1 MDIEAIEKD
10 AVILTR
16 YQIYLTQ
23 AHDGILLTLYGDDS
37 AGNARE
43 IATVVMHPNG
53 AEEIVLNRN
62 SDTGSA
68 GCAAPCLAQSDGDR
82 ATATSSLCVPAR
94 HPYRGYGFPRGTSTR
109 LRSEFL
115 G

>member
-1 MDIEAIEKD
+1 MDRGILRFSPHACAALNEESSMDFEVIEKD
-10 AVILTR
+10 AVVLTR

-53 AEEIVLNRN
+53 AEEIANQL
-62 SDTGSA
+62 
-68 GCAAPCLAQSDGDR
+68 LHAQLR
-82 ATATSSLCVPAR
+82 AQES
-94 HPYRGYGFPRGTSTR
+94 
-109 LRSEFL
+109 
-115 G
+115 

>member
-10 AVILTR
+10 AVVLTR

-53 AEEIVLNRN
+53 AEEIANQLLHAQLRLKRADEAHEQPRIDRPWQGGKMVKQRDVL
-62 SDTGSA
+62 
-68 GCAAPCLAQSDGDR
+68 L
-82 ATATSSLCVPAR
+82 
-94 HPYRGYGFPRGTSTR
+94 
-109 LRSEFL
+109 
-115 G
+115 